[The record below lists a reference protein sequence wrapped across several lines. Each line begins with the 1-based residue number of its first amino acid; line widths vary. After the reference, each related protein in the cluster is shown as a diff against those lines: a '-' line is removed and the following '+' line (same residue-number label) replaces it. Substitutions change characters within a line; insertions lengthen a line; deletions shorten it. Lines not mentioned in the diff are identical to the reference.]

1 LNGSK
6 LTFDLAAIDFIRFPR
21 WVRLAKTAILQRPAP
36 LASLV
41 WPDSQRTVDRKQT
54 ASLTC
59 LSRLPDSRLT
69 RFKKIQFRFNRRL
82 NHRSSPVHD

>member
-1 LNGSK
+1 LTSPPLTLSGFQDGFVWQKRRFCNGLPLWQVWSGRILK
-6 LTFDLAAIDFIRFPR
+6 EQLTEN
-21 WVRLAKTAILQRPAP
+21 
-36 LASLV
+36 
-41 WPDSQRTVDRKQT
+41 QT
-54 ASLTC
+54 ASLTR